1 MVRVS
6 TPPKLARAG
15 VFFVSRLFFISTA
28 ELRTSCV
35 GGLAGLGHRGYDPE
49 YCRRLPIFSLPCSRF
64 LALIQA

>member
-15 VFFVSRLFFISTA
+15 VFFVSGLFFISTA

-49 YCRRLPIFSLPCSRF
+49 CC
-64 LALIQA
+64 